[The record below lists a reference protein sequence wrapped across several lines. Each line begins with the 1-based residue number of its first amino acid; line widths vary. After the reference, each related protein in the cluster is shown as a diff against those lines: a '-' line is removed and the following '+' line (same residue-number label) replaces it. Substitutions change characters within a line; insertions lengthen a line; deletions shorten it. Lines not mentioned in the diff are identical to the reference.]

1 MSGMKDSFP
10 IILGLIAIGVIIGVV
25 FTTGFN
31 IDNKGF
37 AGKTESSTIYTE
49 VSQEEETPVSV
60 SNFNP
65 GTMFVDVVK
74 RVRPAIVTI
83 YTTKNIKVPNNP
95 WHEFF
100 REFGFRGD
108 RGNNRGG
115 QNEREYQQN
124 GLGSGIIIN
133 SDGHI
138 LTNHHVIKDVDE
150 LKVKLIDG
158 READAEVLGTDPNT
172 EVALIKIDMDD
183 LTSANLGNS
192 DYLEIGEWVIAIGSP
207 LELTSTVTAGIVS
220 ALSRDIPIIRNQNQ
234 TNMGIDNFI
243 QTDAAINPGNSGG
256 ALVNLRGEVIGIN
269 TAIAT
274 PTGNYIG
281 YGFAVPINI
290 AKNVINDI
298 VKYGEVRRG
307 YLGVYIEN
315 MDVVKAKGV
324 GLDKPRGVLV
334 TSVIEDKAADKAGL
348 EAGDVVLEVQGIKV
362 NKVNELQAKVASYD
376 PGDKIEIVVWRN
388 GKEQTIEV
396 TLEGMDG
403 SAEVASDNIVQEE
416 KKIEKVGI
424 QVRDLSSNQLDQLD
438 LNYGIRVQSVE
449 RNSKAFRAGLNQNEV
464 IYEIDGK
471 NVESV
476 DDFEDYLQEVDS
488 GDVVKLKIR
497 RLDNS
502 GNPFDRLIFME
513 IP

>member
-10 IILGLIAIGVIIGVV
+10 IILGLVAIGVIIGVV

-37 AGKTESSTIYTE
+37 ADKSESSTIYTE
-49 VSQEEETPVSV
+49 VSQEEDTPVTV

-100 REFGFRGD
+100 REFGFRGRD
-108 RGNNRGG
+108 GRDGG
-115 QNEREYQQN
+115 EREFQQS

-172 EVALIKIDMDD
+172 EVALIKIDLDD

-192 DYLEIGEWVIAIGSP
+192 DNLEIGEWVIAIGSP

-220 ALSRDIPIIRNQNQ
+220 ALSRYIPIIRNQNQ
-234 TNMGIDNFI
+234 TNTGIDNFI

-315 MDVVKAKGV
+315 MDVVKVKGV
-324 GLDKPRGVLV
+324 GLDKPRGVFV

-348 EAGDVVLEVQGIKV
+348 EAGDVILEVEGLEV

-376 PGDKIEIVVWRN
+376 PGDEIEILVWRN
-388 GKEQTIEV
+388 GIEKKMDV
-396 TLEGMDG
+396 ILEGIDG
-403 SAEVASDNIVQEE
+403 SLEITSETVKQDE

-438 LNYGIRVQSVE
+438 LDNGIGVQSVE
-449 RNSKAFRAGLNQNEV
+449 RNSKAFRAGLNKNEV

-476 DDFEDYLQEVDS
+476 SDFEEYLQKMES

-497 RLDNS
+497 RLDNN

>member
-1 MSGMKDSFP
+1 MSGIKDSFP
-10 IILGLIAIGVIIGVV
+10 VILGLIAIGVIVGVV

-37 AGKTESSTIYTE
+37 ADKSEVTTIYKE
-49 VSQEEETPVSV
+49 VSQEDETAVTA

-83 YTTKNIKVPNNP
+83 YTTKNVKVPNNP
-95 WHEFF
+95 WHNFF
-100 REFGFRGD
+100 REFGYREE
-108 RGNNRGG
+108 NSQGG
-115 QNEREYQQN
+115 EREYQQN

-133 SDGHI
+133 SDGYI

-158 READAEVLGTDPNT
+158 READAKVLGTDPST
-172 EVALIKIDMDD
+172 EVALIKIDLND

-192 DYLEIGEWVIAIGSP
+192 DNLEIGEWVIAIGSP

-220 ALSRDIPIIRNQNQ
+220 ALSRDIPIIRNQ
-234 TNMGIDNFI
+234 TTSGIDNFI

-256 ALVNLRGEVIGIN
+256 ALVNLKGEVIGIN
-269 TAIAT
+269 TAIASG
-274 PTGNYIG
+274 TGSYIG

-290 AKNVINDI
+290 AKNVIDDI
-298 VKYGEVRRG
+298 IKYGEVRRG

-315 MDVVKAKGV
+315 MDIVKAKGV

-334 TSVIEDKAADKAGL
+334 TSVIEDKAAAKAGL
-348 EAGDVVLEVQGIKV
+348 EAGDVILKVEGLEV
-362 NKVNELQAKVASYD
+362 NKVNELQAKVASYN
-376 PGDKIEIVVWRN
+376 PGDEIDLVVWRDS
-388 GKEQTIEV
+388 KELTIEV
-396 TLEGMDG
+396 ELQGIDG
-403 SAEVASDNIVQEE
+403 TITAAPADKKQEE

-424 QVRDLSSNQLDQLD
+424 QVKDLTSSQLSQMNLD
-438 LNYGIRVQSVE
+438 HGIRVQSVD
-449 RNSKAFRAGLNQNEV
+449 RNSEASRAGVGPNEV

-471 NVESV
+471 NIESV
-476 DDFEDYLQEVDS
+476 EEFENYLEKYDS
-488 GDVVKLKIR
+488 GDVVKLLVR
-497 RLDNS
+497 RKDNS
-502 GNPFDRLIFME
+502 GTILDRLIFME

>member
-1 MSGMKDSFP
+1 MSGMKNSFP
-10 IILGLIAIGVIIGVV
+10 VILGLVAIGIIIGVV

-31 IDNKGF
+31 VDNKGF
-37 AGKTESSTIYTE
+37 ADKNETSTIYNE
-49 VSQEEETPVSV
+49 ISQEEETPVTV

-83 YTTKNIKVPNNP
+83 YTTKNMKVPNNP
-95 WHEFF
+95 WHDFF
-100 REFGFRGD
+100 REFGFRGE
-108 RGNNRGG
+108 RGDNRGG
-115 QNEREYQQN
+115 ENEREYQQN

-150 LKVKLIDG
+150 LRVRLIDG
-158 READAEVLGTDPNT
+158 RESKAEIVGSDPNT
-172 EVALIKIDMDD
+172 EIALIKIDLDD
-183 LTSANLGNS
+183 LVSVNLGNS
-192 DYLEIGEWVIAIGSP
+192 DKLEIGEWVIAIGSP
-207 LELTSTVTAGIVS
+207 LELNSTVTAGIVS

-234 TNMGIDNFI
+234 TAYGIDKYI

-269 TAIAT
+269 TAIASK
-274 PTGNYIG
+274 TGSYIG

-290 AKNVINDI
+290 AKDVIDDFI
-298 VKYGEVRRG
+298 KYGEVRRG
-307 YLGVYIEN
+307 FLGVQIEN
-315 MDVVKAKGV
+315 MDPIKAKGV
-324 GLDKPRGVLV
+324 GLDKPRGVLIA
-334 TSVIEDKAADKAGL
+334 SVMKDKAASKAGL
-348 EAGDVVLEVQGIKV
+348 EAGDVILKVEGLEV

-376 PGDKIEIVVWRN
+376 PGEEIEIVIWRN
-388 GKEQTIEV
+388 GTEKTIDV
-396 TLEGMDG
+396 VLEGLDG
-403 SAEVASDNIVQEE
+403 AVEGASENVVQEE
-416 KKIEKVGI
+416 KKIEMVGI
-424 QVRDLSSNQLDQLD
+424 QVRDLSANQLDQLD
-438 LNYGIRVQSVE
+438 LEYGIRVQTVE
-449 RNSKAFRAGLNQNEV
+449 RNSKAARAGLNQNEV

-476 DDFEDYLQEVDS
+476 NDFEDYLQEMDS

>member
-1 MSGMKDSFP
+1 MSGMKNSFP
-10 IILGLIAIGVIIGVV
+10 IILGLIAIGVIVGIV

-31 IDNKGF
+31 VDNKGF
-37 AGKTESSTIYTE
+37 ADKNETSTIYTE
-49 VSQEEETPVSV
+49 VSQQDETPVTV

-83 YTTKNIKVPNNP
+83 YTTKNVKVPNDP
-95 WHEFF
+95 FHDLFKQ
-100 REFGFRGD
+100 FGFRG
-108 RGNNRGG
+108 RGG
-115 QNEREYQQN
+115 QGGGGEGEYQQN

-172 EVALIKIDMDD
+172 EVALIKIDLDD
-183 LTSANLGNS
+183 LPSANLGNS
-192 DYLEIGEWVIAIGSP
+192 DNLEIGEWVIAIGSP
-207 LELTSTVTAGIVS
+207 LRLTSTVTAGIVS
-220 ALSRDIPIIRNQNQ
+220 ALSRDIPIINSQDLQGR
-234 TNMGIDNFI
+234 GIDNFI

-256 ALVNLRGEVIGIN
+256 ALVNLKGEVIGIN

-281 YGFAVPINI
+281 YGFAVPINT
-290 AKNVINDI
+290 AKNVIDDI
-298 VKYGEVRRG
+298 INYGEVRRG
-307 YLGVYIEN
+307 YLGVYIEP
-315 MDVVKAKGV
+315 MDVIKAKGV

-334 TSVIEDKAADKAGL
+334 TSVINDKAAYKAGL
-348 EAGDVVLEVQGIKV
+348 EAGDVILKVAGLEV
-362 NKVNELQAKVASYD
+362 NKVNELQAKVASYN
-376 PGDKIEIVVWRN
+376 PGEEIEILIWRN
-388 GKEQTIEV
+388 GSEKTMDV
-396 TLEGMDG
+396 VLEGMDG
-403 SAEVASDNIVQEE
+403 PEEVATENKIQEE
-416 KKIEKVGI
+416 KKLDKVGI
-424 QVRDLSSNQLDQLD
+424 QVKDLSSNQLDQLD
-438 LNYGIRVQSVE
+438 LDYGIRIQSVE
-449 RNSKAFRAGLNQNEV
+449 RNSKASNAGLNQNEV

-471 NVESV
+471 NVGSV
-476 DDFEDYLQEVDS
+476 NDFEDYLQDMDS
-488 GDVVKLKIR
+488 GDVVKLKVR

>member
-1 MSGMKDSFP
+1 MAGMKNSFP
-10 IILGLIAIGVIIGVV
+10 VILGLIAIGVIVGVV

-37 AGKTESSTIYTE
+37 ADKSESSTIY
-49 VSQEEETPVSV
+49 SETSLQDESPSLTA

-74 RVRPAIVTI
+74 KVRPAIVTI
-83 YTTKNIKVPNNP
+83 YTTKNVKVSKDPF
-95 WHEFF
+95 HDFF
-100 REFGFRGD
+100 REFGFRG
-108 RGNNRGG
+108 RSGEGE
-115 QNEREYQQN
+115 QQEYQQN

-158 READAEVLGTDPNT
+158 READAKVLGTDPNT
-172 EVALIKIDMDD
+172 EVALIKIDLDD
-183 LTSANLGNS
+183 LPSVDLGNS
-192 DYLEIGEWVIAIGSP
+192 DNLEIGEWVIAIGSP
-207 LELTSTVTAGIVS
+207 LRLTSTVTAGIVS

-234 TNMGIDNFI
+234 TSMGIDNFI

-256 ALVNLRGEVIGIN
+256 ALVNIRGEVIGIN

-281 YGFAVPINI
+281 YGFAIPINT
-290 AKNVINDI
+290 AKSVIDDI
-298 VKYGEVRRG
+298 INFGEVRRG

-324 GLDKPRGVLV
+324 GLDKPHGVMI
-334 TSVIEDKAADKAGL
+334 TSVIADKAAEKAGL
-348 EAGDVVLEVQGIKV
+348 EAGDVILEVEGLEV
-362 NKVNELQAKVASYD
+362 NKVNELQTKVASYN
-376 PGDKIEIVVWRN
+376 PGDNIDIVIWRN
-388 GKEQTIEV
+388 KSKKTIEV
-396 TLEGMDG
+396 TLEGLDG
-403 SAEVASDNIVQEE
+403 NVEVASSENKIREE
-416 KKIEKVGI
+416 KEIEKIGI
-424 QVRDLSSNQLDQLD
+424 QVKDLSANQLDQLD
-438 LNYGIRVQSVE
+438 LDYGIRVQSVK
-449 RNSKAFRAGLNQNEV
+449 RNTKAFEAGLNPNEV

-476 DDFEDYLQEVDS
+476 NDFEEYLQEMDS
-488 GDVVKLKIR
+488 GDVVKLKVR
-497 RLDNS
+497 RLDNNR
-502 GNPFDRLIFME
+502 NPFDRLIFME